1 MSEDFWQEMIAFG
14 LRQRFQGGELAI
26 KTFFPFQVTTTHLA
40 HHEINVVGQSK
51 FKWNGVQW
59 NSKYRW

>member
-26 KTFFPFQVTTTHLA
+26 KTFFPFQVTTTH
-40 HHEINVVGQSK
+40 
-51 FKWNGVQW
+51 
-59 NSKYRW
+59 